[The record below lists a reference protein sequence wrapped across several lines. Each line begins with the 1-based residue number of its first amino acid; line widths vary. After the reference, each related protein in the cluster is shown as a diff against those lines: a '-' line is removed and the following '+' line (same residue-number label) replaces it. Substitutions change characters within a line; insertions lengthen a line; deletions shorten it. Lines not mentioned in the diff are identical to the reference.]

1 MSLFFMV
8 TFMNAVAMFLHFL
21 DFVSGMNGGKG
32 IILDFIG
39 QCKSLHATYSLAGWC

>member
-39 QCKSLHATYSLAGWC
+39 QCKSLHAIHSLAGWC